1 MLKGLCK
8 SPTFIRQFH
17 REISSRNLGV
27 AVDPVITTLIGAV
40 IGAALG
46 VLFAIPL
53 VRKQLS
59 VSRTLSEQQI
69 DAAHKLA
76 DEQGTLRHPRLQGY
90 LGHPELQDITILAV
104 DLPEGEPFVMEMRIA
119 VENRGHRAAKG
130 IQVFAK
136 LPTLCC
142 FTKLKAVNK
151 HIASFTGVRMQ
162 RISEDNGS
170 TVLAFS
176 IDTLPVGIPHHL
188 VLPVIFPLD
197 SLTRLSTTVKS
208 MDDVELEVRGVIVHA
223 YPISIWITDEDGQSV
238 AFSRSIQVVRGSR
251 SDARNYVDDLTLRA
265 DRKQPEQPAE
275 KIPVAVAILAPVGGS
290 VIGGGVPVFG
300 FEGGW
305 LYVGSC
311 RDGAYWIPPLGTS
324 KYGQPLYPE
333 GVTDPPPKGRPPR
346 ITFADGEVAAPYLRI
361 DLEVEDIF
369 RMTRRFKTWDELTA
383 DMTPRVHA
391 RLVQLLEVYPYDQAT
406 HELGGVQQTLVDE
419 MTPHYANRG
428 VRLKTLEIGCLVRE
442 LST

>member
-1 MLKGLCK
+1 M
-8 SPTFIRQFH
+8 
-17 REISSRNLGV
+17 
-27 AVDPVITTLIGAV
+27 DPLITAIIGAV
-40 IGAALG
+40 IGAALSA
-46 VLFAIPL
+46 LFVIPL
-53 VRKQLS
+53 VLKQLS

-90 LGHPELQDITILAV
+90 LGHPELQDITILVV
-104 DLPEGEPFVMEMRIA
+104 DLPDAEPFVMEMQIV

-142 FTKLKAVNK
+142 FTKLEVVDKK
-151 HIASFTGVRMQ
+151 IASFVGVRMQ

-170 TVLAFS
+170 TVIAFS
-176 IDTLPVGIPHHL
+176 MDTLPVGIPHHL
-188 VLPVIFPLD
+188 VLPVIFPMD

-208 MDDVELEVRGVIVHA
+208 MDDVELEVQAAIVHA

-238 AFSRSIQVVRGSR
+238 AFSRSIQIVRGSR
-251 SDARNYVDDLTLRA
+251 SDARNYVDDLTLRPVEKE
-265 DRKQPEQPAE
+265 REQLGE
-275 KIPVAVAILAPVGGS
+275 KIPVAVAILAPVEGS
-290 VIGGGVPVFG
+290 VIGGGAPVFG

-305 LYVGSC
+305 LYMGSC

-333 GVTDPPPKGRPPR
+333 GVTDPSPKGRPPR

-361 DLEVEDIF
+361 DLEIEDIF
-369 RMTRRFKTWDELTA
+369 RMSRRFNTWDELTA
-383 DMTPRVHA
+383 EMTPRVHA
-391 RLVQLLEVYPYDQAT
+391 RLVQLLEVYPYDEAI
-406 HELGGVQQTLVDE
+406 HELGDVQQALVDE
-419 MTPHYANRG
+419 MTPQYAIRG

-442 LST
+442 LPALAGITSSRERA